1 MKFSQVLSRA
11 RLLFLSALPVVLV
24 LCVAKLPTFAAAP
37 TQPALASATS
47 QPINVASPIQ
57 DDAAA
62 ETEAAEEE
70 EPQGDSLMDTF
81 RRGGTIGWL
90 IIALSIVALA
100 LVIENFVSLRRDK
113 LAPPELIDEIQA
125 LFDEGQYQDAME
137 LCENEPCYF
146 TRVCGA
152 GVAKIGHSF
161 EVIEKSL
168 EEMGDEESIKLHQ
181 KIGWLSLIANV
192 APMMGL
198 LGTVVGMVKAF
209 NDDRIVTGPGLPG
222 RAGERYLP
230 GALDHHVRPHR
241 RHPGY
246 RCFRLPAKQPGPLG
260 DRGQR
265 DCRRPVRAFPP
276 GGLVLHW

>member
-24 LCVAKLPTFAAAP
+24 LCVANLPTFAAAP
-37 TQPALASATS
+37 TQPALANATS
-47 QPINVASPIQ
+47 QPLNVASPIQ
-57 DDAAA
+57 DDAAEA
-62 ETEAAEEE
+62 EAAEEE

-81 RRGGTIGWL
+81 RKGGKIGWL
-90 IIALSIVALA
+90 IIALSVVALA

-161 EVIEKSL
+161 DVIEKSL

-198 LGTVVGMVKAF
+198 LGTVGGMVSAF
-209 NDDRIVTGPGLPG
+209 ATIASSQGQASPAELASGISQALLTTMFGLIVAIPVTGAFAYL
-222 RAGERYLP
+222 RNNLVRSVIEVSAIVEDLFERF
-230 GALDHHVRPHR
+230 RPES
-241 RHPGY
+241 
-246 RCFRLPAKQPGPLG
+246 
-260 DRGQR
+260 
-265 DCRRPVRAFPP
+265 
-276 GGLVLHW
+276 